1 MVLMIDIIGIDGI
14 LTPGFIF
21 IASGTEDRYILKR
34 GGIDMAF
41 YKKQKLNGK
50 WYLRAVTKGRPA
62 TTDDVA
68 EKLSFMSTVTPGD
81 TYAVLVNLGEVLR
94 ELLSE
99 GRSVRLKGVGTFFLS
114 CQSSSRGV
122 DTPEEVSPK
131 LITAVKVRFI
141 PEYAREQNN
150 QVTKRTLIS
159 SKLIWVDT
167 DETVE

>member
-1 MVLMIDIIGIDGI
+1 MALMIGIIGIDGI

-81 TYAVLVNLGEVLR
+81 TYAVLVNLGEVLGD
-94 ELLSE
+94 LLSE
-99 GRSVRLKGVGTFFLS
+99 GRSVRLKGGNILSFLS
-114 CQSSSRGV
+114 VVEPRRG
-122 DTPEEVSPK
+122 
-131 LITAVKVRFI
+131 
-141 PEYAREQNN
+141 YARRSEPEINHCCESALHS
-150 QVTKRTLIS
+150 RICS
-159 SKLIWVDT
+159 
-167 DETVE
+167 